1 MCSGSTLSKDKPSTQ
16 KGWWGCDP
24 HSGLWKHM
32 RLLPVLREARGGN
45 SQFPRGVLPLLK
57 AMMRELM
64 FGQMVLLAIQL
75 EIKVTWPPAASDIPI
90 DFKMLHSHTGLTDAM
105 LEQVENHRTGPKIQG
120 QHFSVV
126 NKNNHNPLPPLPHTD
141 RHRGLYTACKP
152 IPSENTSKQNWFYAS
167 CRRKGNLW
175 KSSNSK
181 ITSISLNLTAIPLS
195 KLYL

>member
-1 MCSGSTLSKDKPSTQ
+1 MCSGLTLSKDKPSTQ
-16 KGWWGCDP
+16 KEWWGCDP
-24 HSGLWKHM
+24 HSGLRKHM
-32 RLLPVLREARGGN
+32 GLPPVLREVRSRN
-45 SQFPRGVLPLLK
+45 SQSPKGVLSLLK
-57 AMMRELM
+57 AMMRELV
-64 FGQMVLLAIQL
+64 FGQSVLLAIQL
-75 EIKVTWPPAASDIPI
+75 EIKVTWSSATSGIPI
-90 DFKMLHSHTGLTDAM
+90 DFKMLHSHTGLTDTM

-126 NKNNHNPLPPLPHTD
+126 NKNSHNPLPALPHTD

-152 IPSENTSKQNWFYAS
+152 IPSENTSRQNWFYAS